1 MATFPLVTRHDNV
14 TLLNAFTIVIDNLFD
29 MKGRSHRKQILLFL
43 VTVLLPSLVLIGLTV
58 RMIGQEKEL
67 VQKRLIEE
75 RRRVAREIGQHFLMR
90 LESIKLQEASAATE
104 WQLMPAE
111 MNYVNPEVVLI
122 GQVDGR
128 QLVLPWERNQET
140 ENARRYLSDP
150 AFAQKIRKAETEE
163 FAQKNHT
170 RAARLYKQA
179 LNSAKFPIQKEYAR
193 LLFAR
198 ALSKSSQKAE
208 ALANYREIS
217 RLPYALS
224 DEYGIPLSLY
234 AAGRLLEYE
243 EDYEDVLGHIQ
254 IEIQKEHWLSPSGS
268 YLLLDLLEDFLL
280 TAPGAEIREAA
291 NDCMTLIQKHI
302 QKLEQAMAL
311 QNDFLILGLA
321 ANQNDQTEKN
331 NPLWVSYGN
340 NPWLVS
346 LSASLYEK
354 PPFLVAVS
362 AQKIIT
368 SLRADSGFKEAFPV
382 EFDIV
387 PGDDPEEL
395 SLGSN
400 FQGLAITFTG
410 NQEQMF
416 STPWSIQPAFY
427 LLALLLILGITLFG
441 AYLLWRDVR
450 REVQMAEMRSQF
462 VSSVSHE
469 LKTPLTAIRMFAETL
484 RLGRSKDAKT
494 QNEYLDTIVNES
506 QRLTRL
512 LNNVLDFSKIEQG
525 KRLYCPESASLYEI
539 VESAARAMEYPLS
552 QQGFKL
558 DVQTEDGLPNVHVDH
573 DAIEQALLNLLHNAM
588 KYSGESKQIGLHLK
602 RKDSHALIQV
612 IDQGIGIDPQEQKRI
627 FEKFYRI
634 PSPENERIVGTGL
647 GLALVSHIIE
657 AHGGYLELE
666 STPGKGSTFSIFLPL
681 EKES

>member
-1 MATFPLVTRHDNV
+1 
-14 TLLNAFTIVIDNLFD
+14 

-43 VTVLLPSLVLIGLTV
+43 IAVLLPSLVLVVLTV
-58 RMIGQEKEL
+58 RMISQEKEL
-67 VQKRLIEE
+67 TQKRITDE
-75 RRRVAREIGQHFLMR
+75 RRRVAREIGQYFLVR
-90 LESIKLQEASAATE
+90 LESIKLQEASAVSE

-111 MNYVNPEVVLI
+111 MNYVNSEVVLI
-122 GQVDGR
+122 CLVDGR

-140 ENARRYLSDP
+140 ENARQYLSEP
-150 AFAQKIRKAETEE
+150 EFAQKIRLAEREE

-179 LNSAKFPIQKEYAR
+179 NNYAKQPVQREYSR
-193 LLFAR
+193 LLLAR
-198 ALSKSSQKAE
+198 ALSKSSQKVDAIE
-208 ALANYREIS
+208 NYRKILK
-217 RLPYALS
+217 LPYTVS

-234 AAGRLLEYE
+234 AAGRLLDYE
-243 EDYEDVLGHIQ
+243 EDHEDVLGHIQ
-254 IEIQKEHWLSPSGS
+254 KEVQNEHWLSPSGS
-268 YLLLDLLEDFLL
+268 YLLLDLLEDFLI
-280 TAPGAEIREAA
+280 TAPEAEIRGAA
-291 NDCMTLIQKHI
+291 NDCKELIQKHI

-311 QNDFLILGLA
+311 QSDFLTLGLA
-321 ANQNDQTEKN
+321 TNKNDQTEKKN
-331 NPLWVSYGN
+331 LLWVSYGK

-346 LSASLYEK
+346 LSASLSER
-354 PPFLVAVS
+354 PSFLVVVS
-362 AQKIIT
+362 AQKIIA
-368 SLRADSGFKEAFPV
+368 SLKSDSDFKETFPV
-382 EFDIV
+382 EFNIV
-387 PGDDPEEL
+387 PEDDPDGL
-395 SLGSN
+395 SLGPN
-400 FQGLAITFTG
+400 LQGLGITFIE

-416 STPWSIQPAFY
+416 STPLSIKPAFY
-427 LLALLLILGITLFG
+427 LLALLLILGVTLFG

-450 REVQMAEMRSQF
+450 REVQLAEMRSQF

-484 RLGRSKDAKT
+484 RLGRSKDQKT
-494 QNEYLDTIVNES
+494 QTEYLDTIVNES

-525 KRLYCPESASLYEI
+525 KRLYRPESASLNEI

-552 QQGFKL
+552 QHGFRL
-558 DVQTEDGLPNVHVDH
+558 DVQTEEGLPKVRVDH

-588 KYSGESKQIGLHLK
+588 KYSGESREIGLHLK
-602 RKDSHALIQV
+602 KKDGHALIKV

-647 GLALVSHIIE
+647 GLALVSHIVE
-657 AHGGYLELE
+657 AHGGHLELE
-666 STPGKGSTFSIFLPL
+666 SASGKGSTFSIYLPL

>member
-1 MATFPLVTRHDNV
+1 
-14 TLLNAFTIVIDNLFD
+14 

-43 VTVLLPSLVLIGLTV
+43 ITVFLPSLVLIVLTV

-67 VQKRLIEE
+67 EQKRITEE
-75 RRRVAREIGQHFLMR
+75 RRRVAREIGQHFLVR
-90 LESIKLQEASAATE
+90 LESIKLQETSAVTE
-104 WQLMPAE
+104 WQLIPAE
-111 MNYVNPEVVLI
+111 INYVNPEVVLI
-122 GQVDGR
+122 CRIDGR
-128 QLVLPWERNQET
+128 QLVLPWERNREI
-140 ENARRYLSDP
+140 ENARRHLSDP
-150 AFAQKIRKAETEE
+150 AFAQKIRQAEREE
-163 FAQKNHT
+163 FTQKNHT

-179 LNSAKFPIQKEYAR
+179 LNSAEFPIQKEYAR

-208 ALANYREIS
+208 SIENYREIL
-217 RLPYALS
+217 RLPFTLS

-234 AAGRLLEYE
+234 AAGRLLDYE
-243 EDYEDVLGHIQ
+243 ENHKDILGHIQ
-254 IEIQKEHWLSPSGS
+254 KEIQKEHWLSPSGS

-280 TAPGAEIREAA
+280 TAPEAEIREAA
-291 NDCMTLIQKHI
+291 NDCRGLIQKHI
-302 QKLEQAMAL
+302 QKLEQAMTL
-311 QNDFLILGLA
+311 KNDFLTLGLA
-321 ANQNDQTEKN
+321 ANRNDQTERK
-331 NPLWVSYGN
+331 NPLWVLYGN
-340 NPWLVS
+340 NPWLIS
-346 LSASLYEK
+346 LSASLSER
-354 PPFLVAVS
+354 PPVLVAVS
-362 AQKIIT
+362 AQKIIA
-368 SLRADSGFKEAFPV
+368 SLNSDRDFKETFPV

-387 PGDDPEEL
+387 PEDDPDGL
-395 SLGSN
+395 SLGPN
-400 FQGLAITFTG
+400 LQGLGITFTG

-450 REVQMAEMRSQF
+450 REVQLAEMRSQF

-484 RLGRSKDAKT
+484 RLGRSRDPKT
-494 QNEYLDTIVNES
+494 QTEYLDTIVNES

-525 KRLYCPESASLYEI
+525 KRLYRPASASLYEI

-552 QQGFKL
+552 QQGFRL
-558 DVQTEDGLPNVHVDH
+558 DVQIEEGLPKVHVDH

-588 KYSGESKQIGLHLK
+588 KYSGESREIGLYLK
-602 RKDSHALIQV
+602 KKDDHAVIQV

-647 GLALVSHIIE
+647 GLALVSHIVE
-657 AHGGYLELE
+657 AHGGYLELD
-666 STPGKGSTFSIFLPL
+666 SALGKGSTFSIYLSL

>member
-1 MATFPLVTRHDNV
+1 
-14 TLLNAFTIVIDNLFD
+14 

-67 VQKRLIEE
+67 AQKRLAEE
-75 RRRVAREIGQHFLMR
+75 RRRNAREIGQHFLVR
-90 LESIKLQEASAATE
+90 LESIKLQEASALSE
-104 WQLMPAE
+104 QQLLPAE

-122 GQVDGR
+122 CQVDGR
-128 QLVLPWERNQET
+128 QLVLPWERNRET
-140 ENARRYLSDP
+140 ENARQYLSDP
-150 AFAQKIRKAETEE
+150 AFAQKIRQAETEE

-179 LNSAKFPIQKEYAR
+179 LNSAEFPIQKEYAR

-208 ALANYREIS
+208 ALANYREIL
-217 RLPYALS
+217 RLPYTLS

-234 AAGRLLEYE
+234 AAGRLLENG
-243 EDYEDVLGHIQ
+243 EDYEGVLDHIQ
-254 IEIQKEHWLSPSGS
+254 KEIQKEHWLSPSGA
-268 YLLLDLLEDFLL
+268 YLLLDLIEDFLL
-280 TAPGAEIREAA
+280 TAPEAEIREAV
-291 NDCMTLIQKHI
+291 NGCKELIQKHI
-302 QKLEQAMAL
+302 RKLDQAMAL
-311 QNDFLILGLA
+311 QNDFLTLRFSSNMG
-321 ANQNDQTEKN
+321 NQNEHKSL
-331 NPLWVSYGN
+331 LWVSYGR
-340 NPWLVS
+340 NPWLVN
-346 LSASLYEK
+346 LSASLSER
-354 PPFLVAVS
+354 PAFLVAVS
-362 AQKIIT
+362 AQKIIA
-368 SLRADSGFKEAFPV
+368 SFKSDSDFKEAFPA

-387 PGDDPEEL
+387 PEDDPDGL

-400 FQGLAITFTG
+400 LKGLAITFTG

-484 RLGRSKDAKT
+484 RLGRSKDRRT
-494 QNEYLDTIVNES
+494 QTEYLDTIVNES

-525 KRLYCPESASLYEI
+525 KRLYHPESASLYEI

-552 QQGFKL
+552 QQGFRL
-558 DVQTEDGLPNVHVDH
+558 DVQTEEGLPKVRLDH

-588 KYSGESKQIGLHLK
+588 KYSGESRQIGLHLK
-602 RKDSHALIQV
+602 RKDSHVLIQV
-612 IDQGIGIDPQEQKRI
+612 IDRGVGIDPQEQKRI

-647 GLALVSHIIE
+647 GLALVSHIVE

-666 STPGKGSTFSIFLPL
+666 STPGKGSTFSIYLPL

>member
-1 MATFPLVTRHDNV
+1 
-14 TLLNAFTIVIDNLFD
+14 

-67 VQKRLIEE
+67 AQKRLTEE
-75 RRRVAREIGQHFLMR
+75 RRRIAREIGQNFLVR
-90 LESIKLQEASAATE
+90 LESIKLQEVSAVSE
-104 WQLMPAE
+104 HQLLSSGMDY
-111 MNYVNPEVVLI
+111 MNPEVVLI
-122 GQVDGR
+122 CPVEGR
-128 QLVLPWERNQET
+128 QPVLPWERNQEV
-140 ENARRYLSDP
+140 ENARLYLSDSL
-150 AFAQKIRKAETEE
+150 FAQKIRQAETEE
-163 FAQKNHT
+163 FAQKNSA
-170 RAARLYKQA
+170 RAARSYQQA

-198 ALSKSSQKAE
+198 ALAKSSQKIK
-208 ALANYREIS
+208 ALENFRKILG
-217 RLPYALS
+217 LPFTLS

-234 AAGRLLEYE
+234 AAGRLLEN
-243 EDYEDVLGHIQ
+243 EDDYKGVLDHIQ
-254 IEIQKEHWLSPSGS
+254 KEIQREHWLSPSGS

-280 TAPGAEIREAA
+280 VAPEAEIRDAA
-291 NDCMTLIQKHI
+291 DGCRERIHKHI
-302 QKLEQAMAL
+302 QKLEQATSL
-311 QNDFLILGLA
+311 QNDFLALGFMSNLG
-321 ANQNDQTEKN
+321 NQSDRKTS
-331 NPLWVSYGN
+331 PWVLYGN
-340 NPWLVS
+340 DPWLVS
-346 LSASLYEK
+346 LSDPLSER

-362 AQKIIT
+362 APKIIA
-368 SLRADSGFKEAFPV
+368 SLKSDSGFKEAFPV
-382 EFDIV
+382 DFDIV
-387 PGDDPEEL
+387 PEDDPEGL
-395 SLGSN
+395 SLGAN
-400 FQGLAITFTG
+400 LQGLTISFTG

-416 STPWSIQPAFY
+416 ATPWSIQPAFY

-484 RLGRSKDAKT
+484 RLGRSKDVKT

-525 KRLYCPESASLYEI
+525 KRLYRPESASLYEI

-552 QQGFKL
+552 QQGFEL
-558 DVQTEDGLPNVHVDH
+558 DVQTAGGLPDVHVDR
-573 DAIEQALLNLLHNAM
+573 DAMEQALLNLLHNAM
-588 KYSGESKQIGLHLK
+588 KYSGESKEIGLHLK
-602 RKDSHALIQV
+602 RKDSQALIQV
-612 IDQGIGIDPQEQKRI
+612 IDKGIGIDPQEKKRI

-647 GLALVSHIIE
+647 GLALVSHIVE
-657 AHGGYLELE
+657 AHGGHLELE
-666 STPGKGSTFSIFLPL
+666 SESNKGSIFSIYLPL
-681 EKES
+681 EKE

>member
-1 MATFPLVTRHDNV
+1 
-14 TLLNAFTIVIDNLFD
+14 

-67 VQKRLIEE
+67 AQKRLIEE
-75 RRRVAREIGQHFLMR
+75 RRRVALEIGQHFLVR
-90 LESIKLQEASAATE
+90 LENIKLQEASALSE
-104 WQLMPAE
+104 QQLMPAE
-111 MNYVNPEVVLI
+111 MNYVNPEVVFI
-122 GQVDGR
+122 AQVDGR
-128 QLVLPWERNQET
+128 QLVLPWERNQEI
-140 ENARRYLSDP
+140 ENARQYLSNSV
-150 AFAQKIRKAETEE
+150 FAQKIRLAETEE
-163 FAQKNHT
+163 FAQKNYT

-179 LNSAKFPIQKEYAR
+179 LGSAKFPIQKEYAR

-198 ALSKSSQKAE
+198 ALSKSSQKPE
-208 ALANYREIS
+208 ALANYQEI
-217 RLPYALS
+217 LAQPFTLS

-234 AAGRLLEYE
+234 AAGRILEIG
-243 EDYEDVLGHIQ
+243 EDNEAVLTHIQ
-254 IEIQKEHWLSPSGS
+254 EEIQQKHWLSPSCS
-268 YLLLDLLEDFLL
+268 FLLLDLLEDFLL
-280 TAPGAEIREAA
+280 SAPEAEIREAA
-291 NDCMTLIQKHI
+291 NDCKELIQKHI
-302 QKLEQAMAL
+302 QKLEQATAL
-311 QNDFLILGLA
+311 QNDFLTLGLT
-321 ANQNDQTEKN
+321 ANQNDRTEGEH
-331 NPLWVSYGN
+331 PLWVAYGN

-346 LSASLYEK
+346 LSASLSEK

-362 AQKIIT
+362 AQKIIA
-368 SLRADSGFKEAFPV
+368 SLKSDGGFKEAFPV
-382 EFDIV
+382 DFDIV
-387 PGDDPEEL
+387 PENDPDGL
-395 SLGSN
+395 SLGAN
-400 FQGLAITFTG
+400 LQGLAISFTG

-416 STPWSIQPAFY
+416 STPWSIQPSFY

-525 KRLYCPESASLYEI
+525 KRLYRPESASLYEI
-539 VESAARAMEYPLS
+539 VKSAARAMEYPLS

-558 DVQTEDGLPNVHVDH
+558 DVQTEDGLPNVHVDQ
-573 DAIEQALLNLLHNAM
+573 DAMEQALLNLLHNAM
-588 KYSGESKQIGLHLK
+588 KYSGESKMIGLHLK
-602 RKDSHALIQV
+602 RKNGHALIQV

-647 GLALVSHIIE
+647 GLALVSHIVE
-657 AHGGYLELE
+657 AHGGSLELE
-666 STPGKGSTFSIFLPL
+666 SELAKGSIFSIYLPL

>member
-1 MATFPLVTRHDNV
+1 
-14 TLLNAFTIVIDNLFD
+14 

-67 VQKRLIEE
+67 TQKRMTEE
-75 RRRVAREIGQHFLMR
+75 RRRVAREIGQNFLVR
-90 LESIKLQEASAATE
+90 LESIKLQEVSALSE
-104 WQLMPAE
+104 RQLIPAE

-122 GQVDGR
+122 CQVEGR
-128 QLVLPWERNQET
+128 QLVLPWEINQET
-140 ENARRYLSDP
+140 ENARQYLSDP
-150 AFAQKIRKAETEE
+150 AFSQKIRQAETVE
-163 FAQKNHT
+163 FAQKNSA
-170 RAARLYKQA
+170 RAAKLYEQA
-179 LNSAKFPIQKEYAR
+179 LKSAKFAIQKEYAR
-193 LLFAR
+193 LLLAR
-198 ALSKSSQKAE
+198 ALSKSSQNAE
-208 ALANYREIS
+208 ALINYQEIL
-217 RLPYALS
+217 RLPFTLS

-243 EDYEDVLGHIQ
+243 EDYEDILSQIQ
-254 IEIQKEHWLSPSGS
+254 KEIQKEHWLSPSGS
-268 YLLLDLLEDFLL
+268 YLLLDLLEDYLL
-280 TAPGAEIREAA
+280 AAPEAEIREAA
-291 NDCMTLIQKHI
+291 NDCKELIQKHI

-311 QNDFLILGLA
+311 QNDFLTLGLA
-321 ANQNDQTEKN
+321 ANQNDRTEKKT
-331 NPLWVSYGN
+331 LFWVSYGK

-346 LSASLYEK
+346 LSASLTESSTV
-354 PPFLVAVS
+354 LIALS
-362 AQKIIT
+362 AQEIIA
-368 SLRADSGFKEAFPV
+368 SLKSDSDFKETFPV
-382 EFDIV
+382 EFDFV
-387 PGDDPEEL
+387 PLDSPEGL
-395 SLGSN
+395 SLAAN
-400 FQGLAITFTG
+400 IQGLSISFTG

-416 STPWSIQPAFY
+416 STTRSIQPAFY

-525 KRLYCPESASLYEI
+525 KRLYRPESASLYEI

-552 QQGFKL
+552 QQGFRL
-558 DVQTEDGLPNVHVDH
+558 DVQTDDGLPEIRVDR

-588 KYSGESKQIGLHLK
+588 KYSGESKEIGLHLK
-602 RKDSHALIQV
+602 KKDSHALIQV
-612 IDQGIGIDPQEQKRI
+612 IDRGIGIDPQEQKRI

-634 PSPENERIVGTGL
+634 SSPENERIVGTGL
-647 GLALVSHIIE
+647 GLALVSHIVE
-657 AHGGYLELE
+657 AHGGCLELE
-666 STPGKGSTFSIFLPL
+666 SIPGEGSAFSIFLPL
-681 EKES
+681 GKES

>member
-1 MATFPLVTRHDNV
+1 
-14 TLLNAFTIVIDNLFD
+14 

-67 VQKRLIEE
+67 AQKRLTEE
-75 RRRVAREIGQHFLMR
+75 RRRVAREIGQHFLVR
-90 LESIKLQEASAATE
+90 LENIKLQEASALSE
-104 WQLMPAE
+104 QQIMPAE
-111 MNYVNPEVVLI
+111 INYVNPEVVLI
-122 GQVDGR
+122 CQVDGR
-128 QLVLPWERNQET
+128 QLVLPWERNREI
-140 ENARRYLSDP
+140 ENARQYLSNS
-150 AFAQKIRKAETEE
+150 AFAQKIRQAETEE
-163 FAQKNHT
+163 FAQKNYT
-170 RAARLYKQA
+170 RAARLYKQT

-193 LLFAR
+193 LLYAR

-208 ALANYREIS
+208 AWANYQEI
-217 RLPYALS
+217 LAQPFTLS

-234 AAGRLLEYE
+234 AAGRLLEYG
-243 EDYEDVLGHIQ
+243 EDYETVLNHIQ
-254 IEIQKEHWLSPSGS
+254 EEIQKEHWLSPSGS

-280 TAPGAEIREAA
+280 TAPEAEIREAA
-291 NDCMTLIQKHI
+291 NDCKELVQKHI
-302 QKLEQAMAL
+302 QKLDQVMAL
-311 QNDFLILGLA
+311 QNDFLTLGLA
-321 ANQNDQTEKN
+321 ANQNDRTEKN
-331 NPLWVSYGN
+331 NSLWVVYGN
-340 NPWLVS
+340 NPWPVS
-346 LSASLYEK
+346 LSAPLSEK

-362 AQKIIT
+362 VQKIIA
-368 SLRADSGFKEAFPV
+368 SLKSDGGFREAFPV
-382 EFDIV
+382 DFDIV
-387 PGDDPEEL
+387 PEKDPEGL
-395 SLGSN
+395 SLGLN
-400 FQGLAITFTG
+400 LQGSAITFTG
-410 NQEQMF
+410 DQEQMF

-484 RLGRSKDAKT
+484 RLGRSKDTKT

-525 KRLYCPESASLYEI
+525 KRLYRPETASLYEI

-552 QQGFKL
+552 QKGFRL
-558 DVQTEDGLPNVHVDH
+558 DVQTEEGLPNVHVDR

-588 KYSGESKQIGLHLK
+588 KYSGESKEIGVHLK
-602 RKDSHALIQV
+602 RKDGQALILV

-647 GLALVSHIIE
+647 GLALVSHIVE
-657 AHGGYLELE
+657 AHGGSLELE
-666 STPGKGSTFSIFLPL
+666 SEPNKGSIFSIYLPL